1 MLQAYL
7 SGAVSLDDALNTF
20 QTEANKDL

>member
-20 QTEANKDL
+20 QTESNKDL